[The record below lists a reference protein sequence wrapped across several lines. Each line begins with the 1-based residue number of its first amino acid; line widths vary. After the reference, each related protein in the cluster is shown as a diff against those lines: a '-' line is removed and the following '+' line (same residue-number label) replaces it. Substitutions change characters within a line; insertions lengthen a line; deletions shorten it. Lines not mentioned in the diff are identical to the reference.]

1 MKITAHVSA
10 TDYAAELYFESL
22 GPRDTATK
30 LLFYH
35 FKVRS
40 RLCVDSVVVVFGLRL
55 NTMLF
60 KCVGPSL

>member
-10 TDYAAELYFESL
+10 TDYAAELYYESL

-40 RLCVDSVVVVFGLRL
+40 RLCVDSVD
-55 NTMLF
+55 F
-60 KCVGPSL
+60 K